1 LKRQDGASVTGPA
14 AQPPGWHGKLP
25 SLGDFASRRLD
36 ASFIEPWDSWLA
48 AGLLAL
54 REAQPEGWLDGYLG
68 SPSWRFLLMPGAMP
82 GAAGAQAWAGVLM
95 PSVDRVGRYFPLTLV
110 QPLHGGPGSTQEMA
124 GLWQWLARLDEL
136 ARDALFEDWT
146 ADRLEEELARM
157 ALPALSPLAGPRAG
171 AGAVVGAG
179 AGAGAGAGVGVSLR
193 EGAGTVAAAA
203 PGAVVELSAPGVG
216 DAALH
221 IGMQAQRAWADAAQ
235 GQAWWHA
242 RPDENPPRLLVSRG
256 LPAAI
261 SLARLFGPAATM

>member
-1 LKRQDGASVTGPA
+1 
-14 AQPPGWHGKLP
+14 LP

-54 REAQPEGWLDGYLG
+54 REAQPEGWLEGYLG

-146 ADRLEEELARM
+146 ADRLEQELARM
-157 ALPALSPLAGPRAG
+157 ALPTLSPLEGPAVAVAVAAG
-171 AGAVVGAG
+171 AG
-179 AGAGAGAGVGVSLR
+179 
-193 EGAGTVAAAA
+193 TAAA
-203 PGAVVELSAPGVG
+203 PGSVVELSAPGVG

-256 LPAAI
+256 LPAAT

>member
-1 LKRQDGASVTGPA
+1 MTGPA

-54 REAQPEGWLDGYLG
+54 REAQPEGWLEGYLG

-146 ADRLEEELARM
+146 ADRLEQELARM
-157 ALPALSPLAGPRAG
+157 ALPTLSPLEGP
-171 AGAVVGAG
+171 AVAVAAG
-179 AGAGAGAGVGVSLR
+179 AGAGA
-193 EGAGTVAAAA
+193 AAA
-203 PGAVVELSAPGVG
+203 PGSVVELSAPGVG

-256 LPAAI
+256 LPAAT

>member
-1 LKRQDGASVTGPA
+1 MASVTGNT

-36 ASFIEPWDSWLA
+36 ATFIEPWDQWLA

-54 REAQPEGWLDGYLG
+54 REARPEGWLDDYLG

-82 GAAGAQAWAGVLM
+82 GEAGAQAWAGVLM

-110 QPLHGGPGSTQEMA
+110 QPLNGGPGSTQEMD

-146 ADRLEEELARM
+146 ADRLEQELARM
-157 ALPALSPLAGPRAG
+157 ALPLLSPLGKPAALAGRVPA
-171 AGAVVGAG
+171 A
-179 AGAGAGAGVGVSLR
+179 
-193 EGAGTVAAAA
+193 VAA
-203 PGAVVELSAPGVG
+203 GGLGVMVELSAPGVG

-221 IGMQAQRAWADAAQ
+221 IGAQAQRAWADAAQ

-256 LPAAI
+256 LPTAT

>member
-1 LKRQDGASVTGPA
+1 MTGPA

-54 REAQPEGWLDGYLG
+54 REAQPEGWLEGYLG

-146 ADRLEEELARM
+146 ADRLEQELARM
-157 ALPALSPLAGPRAG
+157 ALPALTPLVRPTADSA
-171 AGAVVGAG
+171 AAA
-179 AGAGAGAGVGVSLR
+179 
-193 EGAGTVAAAA
+193 TAAAA

-221 IGMQAQRAWADAAQ
+221 IGMLAQRAWADAAQ
-235 GQAWWHA
+235 GQAWWDA
-242 RPDENPPRLLVSRG
+242 RPDESPPRLLVSRG
-256 LPAAI
+256 LPAAT

>member
-1 LKRQDGASVTGPA
+1 MTASA

-36 ASFIEPWDSWLA
+36 ASFIEPWDGWLA

-54 REAQPEGWLDGYLG
+54 REARPEAWLDAYLG
-68 SPSWRFLLMPGAMP
+68 SPSWRFLLMPGVLP
-82 GAAGAQAWAGVLM
+82 GTAPGDAGAQAWAGVLM

-110 QPLHGGPGSTQEMA
+110 LPLQDGPGSTQEMTA
-124 GLWQWLARLDEL
+124 LWQWLARLDEL

-146 ADRLEEELARM
+146 ADRLEQELARM
-157 ALPALSPLAGPRAG
+157 ALPALSPGPAQAAAGPAVHG
-171 AGAVVGAG
+171 A
-179 AGAGAGAGVGVSLR
+179 LLDMP
-193 EGAGTVAAAA
+193 A
-203 PGAVVELSAPGVG
+203 PGGG

-221 IGMQAQRAWADAAQ
+221 IGAQAQRAWAKAAH

-242 RPDENPPRLLVSRG
+242 RPDEGTPRLLVSRG
-256 LPAAI
+256 LPEAG

>member
-1 LKRQDGASVTGPA
+1 MTAPA

-36 ASFIEPWDSWLA
+36 TSFIEPWDGWLA

-54 REAQPEGWLDGYLG
+54 REGRPEAWLGDYLG
-68 SPSWRFLLMPGAMP
+68 SPSWRFLLMPGVL
-82 GAAGAQAWAGVLM
+82 AGDAGKQAWAGVLM

-146 ADRLEEELARM
+146 ADRLEQELARM
-157 ALPALSPLAGPRAG
+157 ALPVLSAPSRALVPGPAA
-171 AGAVVGAG
+171 AGAVVEVQAPAG
-179 AGAGAGAGVGVSLR
+179 
-193 EGAGTVAAAA
+193 
-203 PGAVVELSAPGVG
+203 G

-221 IGMQAQRAWADAAQ
+221 IGAQAQRAWADAAH

-242 RPDENPPRLLVSRG
+242 RPDEGTPRLLVSRG
-256 LPAAI
+256 LPAAA